1 MSSGKRKY
9 AGVSTSALTKLA
21 RKYESQRAMP
31 LTRRPAASLK
41 RLVAMSKETG
51 YLDTAL
57 ASYALDTT
65 GTITLLNAVPQGVA
79 VTQRVGK
86 KILLKSLQYRGISIN
101 GTTATVNDCAW
112 IIVYDKRP
120 TGALPSITDILVSVS
135 SFSMNNDNNSG
146 RFSIIK
152 RQDFVLLGNSVAA
165 ANQTDLMARSED
177 GFMSLKNL
185 ETVYK
190 AAATGGIADIEQG
203 ALYLITVGNT
213 AAGTAAANAFLSF
226 RLRFLDA

>member
-1 MSSGKRKY
+1 MSSKKRSY
-9 AGVSTSALTKLA
+9 AGVSTAALVKAA
-21 RKYESQRAMP
+21 RKYEGQRQMP
-31 LTRRPAASLK
+31 LTRRPGAAMK

-57 ASYALDTT
+57 TGYALDTT

-101 GTTATVNDCAW
+101 GTTATLNDCAW

-146 RFSIIK
+146 RFSIVK
-152 RQDFVLLGNSVAA
+152 REDFVLLGNQTAA

-203 ALYLITVGNT
+203 ALYLVTVGNN
-213 AAGTAAANAFLSF
+213 AGTAAANAFLSF

>member
-1 MSSGKRKY
+1 MSGKRKF
-9 AGVSTSALTKLA
+9 AGMSTAALVKAA
-21 RKYESQRAMP
+21 RKYEGQRQMP
-31 LTRRPAASLK
+31 LTRRPGAAMK

-57 ASYALDTT
+57 TGYALDTT

-120 TGALPSITDILVSVS
+120 TGALPAVTDILVAATATA
-135 SFSMNNDNNSG
+135 FNNDANSG
-146 RFSIIK
+146 RFRIIS
-152 RQDFVLLGNSVAA
+152 RWDTSLIGNNTTA
-165 ANQTDLMARSED
+165 ANLTSS
-177 GFMSLKNL
+177 FMKSCDTYIPLKGL
-185 ETVYK
+185 PTVYK
-190 AAATGGIADIEQG
+190 AAATGAIGDIEEG
-203 ALYLITVGNT
+203 ALYLVTVGWN
-213 AAGTAAANAFLSF
+213 AAGTAAATLTINT
-226 RLRFLDA
+226 RLRFVDV